1 MNNSNEV
8 EALKEEILNLSKKI
22 DELKEK
28 EISKD
33 LMNELKDITQKLDI
47 ESLKQHISE
56 EKIEK
61 LKEKS
66 THIINE
72 IEEFTKNHPV
82 ASLLAAFGAGCLI
95 GKILK

>member
-1 MNNSNEV
+1 MNKSNEV
-8 EALKEEILNLSKKI
+8 TALKEEILNLSKKI

-28 EISKD
+28 EVSKD
-33 LMNELKDITQKLDI
+33 LMDELKDITQKLDM
-47 ESLKQHISE
+47 ESIKQYLSE
-56 EKIEK
+56 ENIEE

-72 IEEFTKNHPV
+72 IEEFTKNHPIV
-82 ASLLAAFGAGCLI
+82 ALLGAFGIGCLM